1 MESTGVPL
9 GPGCLCH
16 PYGDSFREMEVAQAV
31 DFFREERAEP
41 CPAPHPPAG
50 GPTSLELC
58 GVALRSEVVGGLSV
72 P

>member
-16 PYGDSFREMEVAQAV
+16 PDGDSFREVEVAQAV

-41 CPAPHPPAG
+41 CPSPLPG

-58 GVALRSEVVGGLSV
+58 GVALRCEVVGGLSV